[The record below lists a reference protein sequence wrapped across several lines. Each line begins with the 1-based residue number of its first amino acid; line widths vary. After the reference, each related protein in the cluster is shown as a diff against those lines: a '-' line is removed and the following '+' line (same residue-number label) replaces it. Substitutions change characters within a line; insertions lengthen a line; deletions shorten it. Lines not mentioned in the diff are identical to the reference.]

1 MYISFFSP
9 KSQDAS
15 SSSVPLPAPLPRPLE
30 RRGAARRGAE
40 MATTLKGMWG
50 QVMGKKG
57 EAVRELEV
65 SIRAKGNVTQMED
78 ALLRACM
85 LFSNLS
91 YTATSAVVSLVGAF
105 ASGQVHKIVGGQPM
119 PRLFRLGLSAG
130 VGLTAGKMM
139 YYESLHATSL
149 YILGRG
155 EEPFERLKMEL
166 ANIILTKHSDEKL
179 SVEAVKKHFF
189 AENLYT
195 DQYQDKLLFR
205 WRQRYSYVDST
216 YLERVK
222 EIEANNS
229 VDKDKTMSAQTTGS
243 FGNLMEDPLACILGS
258 PDSDMENDKPPERTA
273 TILRKRDLRA
283 RRRSQRHHRRHAA
296 L

>member
-1 MYISFFSP
+1 
-9 KSQDAS
+9 
-15 SSSVPLPAPLPRPLE
+15 
-30 RRGAARRGAE
+30 
-40 MATTLKGMWG
+40 MATTLKRMWG
-50 QVMGKKG
+50 QVMDKKG

-65 SIRAKGNVTQMED
+65 SVRAKGNVTQMED
-78 ALLRACM
+78 ALLRACTS
-85 LFSNLS
+85 FTNVS
-91 YTATSAVVSLVGAF
+91 YTVTSAVITLVGAF
-105 ASGQVHKIVGGQPM
+105 ASGQVHKVVGGQPM
-119 PRLFRLGLSAG
+119 PRLFRLAFSAG
-130 VGLTAGKMM
+130 AGLTAGRMM

-149 YILGRG
+149 YILGNG
-155 EEPFERLKMEL
+155 EEHFERLKMEL

-189 AENLYT
+189 AENFYT
-195 DQYQDKLLFR
+195 DQYQDKARFR
-205 WRQRYSYVDST
+205 WHPRYSYVDST

-229 VDKDKTMSAQTTGS
+229 VDKDNAMSVQTMGS

-273 TILRKRDLRA
+273 TIHRKRDLRA

>member
-1 MYISFFSP
+1 
-9 KSQDAS
+9 
-15 SSSVPLPAPLPRPLE
+15 
-30 RRGAARRGAE
+30 